1 MNTFGTTKTK
11 IEKAS
16 ISLYGKP
23 EFKSFMKQFKSM
35 VLENKDL
42 SELYYIYDDLSS
54 KKGLNESIA
63 EGYVNES
70 IEYSQILVENNQKY
84 LNKLSNWINSIILEY
99 SNDYVDIDNTIY
111 KKSIKDLSTV
121 LESKTKIRARLI
133 SEEINSKLEES
144 VNLPIS
150 TMIKVADE
158 NIKMELK
165 NISESERK
173 IIQELSSMS
182 EDEVKLE
189 MDNLK
194 ENVISNLKSS
204 LNESKDSDLT
214 ATIENT
220 IKKIV
225 DSPYDRY
232 NLYKL
237 RNLNKGL

>member
-121 LESKTKIRARLI
+121 LESKTKIRSRLI

>member
-11 IEKAS
+11 IERAS
-16 ISLYGKP
+16 ITLYGKP

-70 IEYSQILVENNQKY
+70 IEYSQILVENNKKN
-84 LNKLSNWINSIILEY
+84 LNKLSNWIDSIILEHV
-99 SNDYVDIDNTIY
+99 NDYVDIDNTIY

-121 LESKTKIRARLI
+121 LESKTKIRSTLI
-133 SEEINSKLEES
+133 SEETHSKLEES
-144 VNLPIS
+144 INLPIS

-182 EDEVKLE
+182 EEEIKLE

-214 ATIENT
+214 N
-220 IKKIV
+220 
-225 DSPYDRY
+225 Y
-232 NLYKL
+232 
-237 RNLNKGL
+237 

>member
-84 LNKLSNWINSIILEY
+84 LNKLSNWINSIILEH
-99 SNDYVDIDNTIY
+99 SNDYTDIDNTIY

-121 LESKTKIRARLI
+121 LESKTKIRSRLI

-232 NLYKL
+232 LSL
-237 RNLNKGL
+237 IHI

>member
-11 IEKAS
+11 IERAS

-54 KKGLNESIA
+54 KKGLKESIA

-84 LNKLSNWINSIILEY
+84 LNKLSNWINSIILEH
-99 SNDYVDIDNTIY
+99 SNDYTDIDNTIY

-121 LESKTKIRARLI
+121 LESKTKIKSKLI

>member
-11 IEKAS
+11 IERAS
-16 ISLYGKP
+16 ICLYGKP

-84 LNKLSNWINSIILEY
+84 LNKLSNWINSIILEH
-99 SNDYVDIDNTIY
+99 SNDYTDIDNTIY

-121 LESKTKIRARLI
+121 LESKTKIKSKLI

>member
-1 MNTFGTTKTK
+1 
-11 IEKAS
+11 
-16 ISLYGKP
+16 
-23 EFKSFMKQFKSM
+23 M

-84 LNKLSNWINSIILEY
+84 LNKLSNWINSIILEH
-99 SNDYVDIDNTIY
+99 SNDYTDIDNTIY

-121 LESKTKIRARLI
+121 LESKTKIKSKLI

>member
-84 LNKLSNWINSIILEY
+84 LNKLSNWINSIILEH
-99 SNDYVDIDNTIY
+99 SNDYTDIDNTIY

-121 LESKTKIRARLI
+121 LESKTKIKSKLI

>member
-84 LNKLSNWINSIILEY
+84 LNKLSNLINSIILEY

>member
-11 IEKAS
+11 IERAS

-84 LNKLSNWINSIILEY
+84 LNKLSNWINSIILEH
-99 SNDYVDIDNTIY
+99 SNDYTDIDNTIY

-121 LESKTKIRARLI
+121 LESKTKIKSKLI

>member
-54 KKGLNESIA
+54 KKGLSESIV

-84 LNKLSNWINSIILEY
+84 LNKLSNWINSIILEH

-121 LESKTKIRARLI
+121 LESKTKIKSTLI
-133 SEEINSKLEES
+133 SEETISKLEES

-182 EDEVKLE
+182 EDEVKIE

-225 DSPYDRY
+225 ESPYDRY

-237 RNLNKGL
+237 RNLSKGL

>member
-1 MNTFGTTKTK
+1 
-11 IEKAS
+11 
-16 ISLYGKP
+16 
-23 EFKSFMKQFKSM
+23 M

-84 LNKLSNWINSIILEY
+84 LNKLSNWINSIILEH
-99 SNDYVDIDNTIY
+99 SNDYTDIDNTIY

-121 LESKTKIRARLI
+121 LESKTKIRSRLI

>member
-121 LESKTKIRARLI
+121 LESKTKIRSKLI

>member
-11 IEKAS
+11 IERAS

-84 LNKLSNWINSIILEY
+84 LNKLSNWINSIILEH
-99 SNDYVDIDNTIY
+99 SNDYTDIDNTIY

-121 LESKTKIRARLI
+121 LESKTKIRSRLI

>member
-84 LNKLSNWINSIILEY
+84 LNKLSNWINSIILEH
-99 SNDYVDIDNTIY
+99 SNDYTDIDNTIY

>member
-84 LNKLSNWINSIILEY
+84 LNKLSNWINSIILEH
-99 SNDYVDIDNTIY
+99 SNDYTDIDNTIY

-121 LESKTKIRARLI
+121 LESKTKIRSRLI

-237 RNLNKGL
+237 RNLSKGL

>member
-121 LESKTKIRARLI
+121 LESKTKIKSKLI

>member
-84 LNKLSNWINSIILEY
+84 LNKLSNWINSIILEH
-99 SNDYVDIDNTIY
+99 SNDYTDIDNTIY

-121 LESKTKIRARLI
+121 LESKTKIRSRLI

-204 LNESKDSDLT
+204 LNESKNSDLT

>member
-1 MNTFGTTKTK
+1 
-11 IEKAS
+11 
-16 ISLYGKP
+16 
-23 EFKSFMKQFKSM
+23 
-35 VLENKDL
+35 
-42 SELYYIYDDLSS
+42 
-54 KKGLNESIA
+54 
-63 EGYVNES
+63 
-70 IEYSQILVENNQKY
+70 
-84 LNKLSNWINSIILEY
+84 
-99 SNDYVDIDNTIY
+99 
-111 KKSIKDLSTV
+111 
-121 LESKTKIRARLI
+121 
-133 SEEINSKLEES
+133 
-144 VNLPIS
+144 
-150 TMIKVADE
+150 
-158 NIKMELK
+158 MELK

>member
-84 LNKLSNWINSIILEY
+84 LNKISNWINSIILEH
-99 SNDYVDIDNTIY
+99 SNDYTDIDNTIY

-121 LESKTKIRARLI
+121 LESKTKIRSRLI

>member
-63 EGYVNES
+63 EGYVNEI

-84 LNKLSNWINSIILEY
+84 LNKLSNWINSIILEH
-99 SNDYVDIDNTIY
+99 SNDYTDIDNTIY

>member
-1 MNTFGTTKTK
+1 
-11 IEKAS
+11 
-16 ISLYGKP
+16 
-23 EFKSFMKQFKSM
+23 
-35 VLENKDL
+35 
-42 SELYYIYDDLSS
+42 
-54 KKGLNESIA
+54 
-63 EGYVNES
+63 
-70 IEYSQILVENNQKY
+70 LVENNQKY
-84 LNKLSNWINSIILEY
+84 LNKLSNWINSIILEH
-99 SNDYVDIDNTIY
+99 SNDYTDIDNTIY

-121 LESKTKIRARLI
+121 LESKTKIKSKLI

>member
-84 LNKLSNWINSIILEY
+84 LNKLSNWINSIILEH
-99 SNDYVDIDNTIY
+99 SNDYTDIDNTIY

-121 LESKTKIRARLI
+121 LESKTKIRSRLI